1 MISRRGQLFCHR
13 KPDDLRSDSFAST
26 NRPQLIFLDT
36 RNHTPNEP
44 VLLCFCSV
52 PPNSYR
58 KPSRAQLGAGCVF
71 DPLWPASGTPA
82 GKPRSTSL
90 HRPPL
95 PHLLG
100 TETSGGRGPGKRGSG
115 GEGSQRRI
123 PRGGLRPI
131 QELLGATWIPSP
143 PAALA
148 PMLPS
153 QMRQTGILRTQS
165 LPLPPSLPHPPPLSP
180 Q

>member
-1 MISRRGQLFCHR
+1 MIYT
-13 KPDDLRSDSFAST
+13 DSFGST

-36 RNHTPNEP
+36 RIHTPNEP
-44 VLLCFCSV
+44 VLLRF
-52 PPNSYR
+52 SYR
-58 KPSRAQLGAGCVF
+58 KPSRARLGAGCAF

-100 TETSGGRGPGKRGSG
+100 TETSGGRGAGKRGNG

-123 PRGGLRPI
+123 PRGGLRPV
-131 QELLGATWIPSP
+131 QELLGAT
-143 PAALA
+143 
-148 PMLPS
+148 
-153 QMRQTGILRTQS
+153 
-165 LPLPPSLPHPPPLSP
+165 
-180 Q
+180 